1 MANRYAL
8 LSMSLRKHMDE
19 SDSTRKEQHLK
30 LIHQLYTVFSEESS
44 GPTGHYLTERLNEIE
59 LDRKVISEHKEHYA
73 AWHYGLSRVPKDR
86 LHELPVIS
94 DTAPQLPAVDV
105 GIPIPLVWARKA
117 KAI

>member
-1 MANRYAL
+1 
-8 LSMSLRKHMDE
+8 MSLRKHMDE

-30 LIHQLYTVFSEESS
+30 LIHQLYTVF
-44 GPTGHYLTERLNEIE
+44 TERLNEIE

-105 GIPIPLVWARKA
+105 GIPIPLVWARNA